1 MTGHNRVSCLVVAH
15 SPDERECLRD
25 EAALRIFEIELM
37 VGVLRVWSVE
47 EGCITGVPV
56 LF

>member
-1 MTGHNRVSCLVVAH
+1 MAAHNRVSSLVVVH
-15 SPDERECLRD
+15 SPDERERLRD

-37 VGVLRVWSVE
+37 VGVLSVWGVE

>member
-1 MTGHNRVSCLVVAH
+1 MAAHNRVSCLVVVH
-15 SPDERECLRD
+15 SADERESVRD

-47 EGCITGVPV
+47 EGRITGVPV